1 MDLVALMINNVYSW
15 KKKFSVYSILLYIY
29 IYIYIKVQFLINQIL
44 NNKIKNNIQLEKWV
58 EST

>member
-15 KKKFSVYSILLYIY
+15 KKKISVYSILLY

>member
-1 MDLVALMINNVYSW
+1 MINNVYSW
-15 KKKFSVYSILLYIY
+15 KKKISVYSIL

>member
-15 KKKFSVYSILLYIY
+15 KKKFSVYSILL
-29 IYIYIKVQFLINQIL
+29 YIKVQFLINQIL